1 MKVFSRDRRN
11 AVSPVEELR
20 EELGSLTEAARSGD
34 SEAARRA
41 LHLRHRIGLAE
52 LDHPAEDIGYVEPAP
67 VPIGADGLPEVGAE
81 DLTAAAVRGAV
92 LDRGCLLVRGLV
104 QEDVTKEIV
113 SGIDRAF
120 ESLRAVETGAAAE
133 HGYFEPF
140 APDPRFPLYER
151 SWISSAGGLWTAD
164 SPFLA
169 AEVYALFEELGI
181 APLVREYLEEQP
193 LLSVQKGTFRKVS
206 PGRGGAWHQDGYFL
220 GSAKALNVWISL
232 SRCGDVAPG
241 MDLVPRRLD
250 EIAATGTEGS
260 PLDWTVADDVARDL
274 AGDRGVVRPIFN
286 AGDALLFDEMF
297 LHTTAKEE
305 AMPLPRYAL
314 ETWFFGSSGYP
325 PEYAP
330 LAL

>member
-1 MKVFSRDRRN
+1 
-11 AVSPVEELR
+11 
-20 EELGSLTEAARSGD
+20 
-34 SEAARRA
+34 
-41 LHLRHRIGLAE
+41 
-52 LDHPAEDIGYVEPAP
+52 
-67 VPIGADGLPEVGAE
+67 
-81 DLTAAAVRGAV
+81 
-92 LDRGCLLVRGLV
+92 
-104 QEDVTKEIV
+104 
-113 SGIDRAF
+113 
-120 ESLRAVETGAAAE
+120 
-133 HGYFEPF
+133 
-140 APDPRFPLYER
+140 
-151 SWISSAGGLWTAD
+151 
-164 SPFLA
+164 
-169 AEVYALFEELGI
+169 
-181 APLVREYLEEQP
+181 
-193 LLSVQKGTFRKVS
+193 
-206 PGRGGAWHQDGYFL
+206 
-220 GSAKALNVWISL
+220 
-232 SRCGDVAPG
+232 